1 MNYDWKVLSAPGK
14 SLSCYN
20 APLCCRVT
28 KYLYNSWVFVPGYHQ
43 EQAQIKE
50 GPPIEKAK
58 PQSLSRMGQQKAVLG
73 LLNQQMLLIAS
84 NGEI

>member
-1 MNYDWKVLSAPGK
+1 M
-14 SLSCYN
+14 
-20 APLCCRVT
+20 
-28 KYLYNSWVFVPGYHQ
+28 PGYHQ